1 MSRRTD
7 RSPALDGSVR
17 EILVDGPWR
26 HREITANGIRFHLA
40 TGSAFSR
47 ERPLVLLLHGFGEF
61 WWAWRHQLPALDAA
75 GLSVAAVDLRGYGA
89 TDKTPRGYRQSVTG
103 ADISGVIRSLGYE
116 TATVVGHDWGGIA
129 AWSTYA
135 YAPDQV
141 TALAVIGAP
150 HPLQFPWRSM
160 GPSLAWFQLPILPE
174 RVIMARQGA
183 YVEWLL
189 ASTDRRR
196 HQLPDGHG
204 GPALPRGPAAL
215 AEPALCPGVPADVR
229 PRPAAH
235 RRTRLSTSSADPR
248 RRAGADGPR
257 FIGSARAGGVDAAA
271 DSVPAPLASPRRDR
285 RRRTP
290 APRGVPSRRLHR
302 LDRLAHPLTTR
313 RPPWIDHRPTG
324 SGQTLANGETP
335 SGQRRSRTPGRGRR
349 SRRGCRAAAR
359 RRSGQAGQPT
369 GSSSSPDDRFA
380 STSSV
385 ASADV
390 LVNAQS
396 ASCSGSSS
404 ANLPST
410 TVASVCRSSI
420 SLR

>member
-40 TGSAFSR
+40 TGSAFNR

-135 YAPDQV
+135 YAADQV

-189 ASTDRRR
+189 
-196 HQLPDGHG
+196 
-204 GPALPRGPAAL
+204 
-215 AEPALCPGVPADVR
+215 
-229 PRPAAH
+229 H
-235 RRTRLSTSSADPR
+235 RRTGAGTSFPTATEARHYREALRLWPSPHCALEYLRMFGRDQLRTAGR
-248 RRAGADGPR
+248 AYRRALRIRVDVPVLTVR
-257 FIGSARAGGVDAAA
+257 GSSDRL
-271 DSVPAPLASPRRDR
+271 VPAASMLPP
-285 RRRTP
+285 TP
-290 APRGVPSRRLHR
+290 YAPPSHHHVEIAGAGHQPHEESPAAVSTALI
-302 LDRLAHPLTTR
+302 DWLTR
-313 RPPWIDHRPTG
+313 
-324 SGQTLANGETP
+324 
-335 SGQRRSRTPGRGRR
+335 
-349 SRRGCRAAAR
+349 
-359 RRSGQAGQPT
+359 
-369 GSSSSPDDRFA
+369 
-380 STSSV
+380 
-385 ASADV
+385 
-390 LVNAQS
+390 
-396 ASCSGSSS
+396 
-404 ANLPST
+404 
-410 TVASVCRSSI
+410 
-420 SLR
+420 